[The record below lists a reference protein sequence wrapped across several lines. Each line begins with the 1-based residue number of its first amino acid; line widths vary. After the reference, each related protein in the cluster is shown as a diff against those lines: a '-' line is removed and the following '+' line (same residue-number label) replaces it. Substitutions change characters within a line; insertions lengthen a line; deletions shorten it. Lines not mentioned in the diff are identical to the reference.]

1 MDIIRKVSM
10 VCITVIISVFSLL
23 VIDSKTLDR
32 SGEYQ
37 YSPIYSDVYYDSLTS
52 NTAITQR
59 EAINSVLYNL
69 EKDGYELE
77 SVTDDGYYVDAIF
90 SNDSST
96 WRYVLDLS
104 NNYLMFFNNRYE
116 TSYTGETYIID
127 ERK

>member
-1 MDIIRKVSM
+1 MDIIRKISM
-10 VCITVIISVFSLL
+10 VFITIMVSVFSML
-23 VIDSKTLDR
+23 VVDSKTLER
-32 SGEYQ
+32 SGEYR
-37 YSPIYSDVYYDSLTS
+37 YSPTYSDVYYDSLTS

-69 EKDGYELE
+69 GQEGFELQ
-77 SVTDDGYYVDAIF
+77 SLVDDGLYVDVIL

-96 WRYVLDLS
+96 WRYVFDLS

>member
-1 MDIIRKVSM
+1 MDIVRKVSM

-23 VIDSKTLDR
+23 IIDSKTLDR
-32 SGEYQ
+32 SGEYR
-37 YSPIYSDVYYDSLTS
+37 YSPIYSEVYYDSLTS

-69 EKDGYELE
+69 EKDGYELK
-77 SVTDDGYYVDAIF
+77 SLTDDGYYIDAIF
-90 SNDSST
+90 SDDSST